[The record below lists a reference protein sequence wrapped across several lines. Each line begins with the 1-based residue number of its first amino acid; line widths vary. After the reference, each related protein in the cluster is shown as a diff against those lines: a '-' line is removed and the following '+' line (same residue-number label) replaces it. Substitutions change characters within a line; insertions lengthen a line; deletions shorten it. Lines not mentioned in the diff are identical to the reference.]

1 MACEMD
7 VQGWRSEVSNL
18 GELKKNTK
26 EIQLPRMIS
35 RQLLM

>member
-18 GELKKNTK
+18 GELKKKYKGNSTPK
-26 EIQLPRMIS
+26 DDK
-35 RQLLM
+35 